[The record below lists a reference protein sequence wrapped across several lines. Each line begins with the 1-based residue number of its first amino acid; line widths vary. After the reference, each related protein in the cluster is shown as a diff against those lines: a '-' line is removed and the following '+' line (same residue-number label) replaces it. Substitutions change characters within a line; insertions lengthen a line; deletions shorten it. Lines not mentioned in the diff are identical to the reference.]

1 MTRMLESGSETGHGV
16 NFAEIEREWVRSR
29 FYSPFD
35 WVAFDDYS
43 PYNVLAG
50 PVQNA
55 RVAFVT
61 TSGAYHRDQ
70 PAFDLESAAGDPSFR
85 FFPSATS
92 LADIQ
97 LSHRGYNTS
106 RASDDKNVVLPLEH
120 LQATQNEGRIGE
132 LAPTVY
138 SFMGYIADPEPLV
151 RETAP
156 TVAKQLLADRVD
168 LVLLAPT

>member
-1 MTRMLESGSETGHGV
+1 MTRNLDTEKGIHHGV

-29 FYSPFD
+29 FYSLFD
-35 WVAFDDYS
+35 WVAHDDYS
-43 PYNVLAG
+43 RYNPLAV
-50 PVQNA
+50 PLRNA
-55 RVAFVT
+55 RIAFVT
-61 TSGAYHRDQ
+61 TSGAHQRDQ

-85 FFPSATS
+85 FFPSTTS
-92 LADIQ
+92 LADIE

-106 RASDDKNVVLPLEH
+106 RSAEDKNVVLPLEH
-120 LQATQNEGRIGE
+120 LQVAQNEGRIGQ

-138 SFMGYIADPEPLV
+138 SFMGYIADPKPLV
-151 RETAP
+151 REMAP